1 MGTFNVFC
9 IKLKKKV
16 VGKEVI
22 ILGQRSTGKTTLLNY
37 LATAEIPLDAKQ
49 TSSVERIQKKKNKK
63 LKQLGWKVRL
73 AHTQKDYGGVTGDY
87 TAWLSGIDTADI
99 MIYLFKID
107 EWLLTPE
114 KVEAQLDKDLV
125 NIKNGLANKAIPVFI
140 IGTHFDLYES
150 VFGNSDSERRKLIDE
165 IKGEG
170 FIKSM
175 KAVLDNDVRTTHIL
189 IGSTK
194 TKTHMEEIVT
204 QMADWI

>member
-1 MGTFNVFC
+1 MGSFNDFW

-37 LATAEIPLDAKQ
+37 LARAELPLDAKQ
-49 TSSVERIQKKKNKK
+49 TSTVERIQKKKNKK
-63 LKQLGWKVRL
+63 LKELGWKVRL
-73 AHTQKDYGGVTGDY
+73 ANTQKDYGGVTGDY
-87 TAWLSGIDTADI
+87 TAWLSGIETADI

-107 EWLLTPE
+107 EWLSTPE
-114 KVEAQLDKDLV
+114 TVEAQLDKDLV
-125 NIKNGLANKAIPVFI
+125 NIKKGLANKAIPIFI

-150 VFGNSDSERRKLIDE
+150 VFGNSDSERTKLIDE

-175 KAVLDNDVRTTHIL
+175 KAVLDNEVRTTHIL
-189 IGSTK
+189 IGSMK
-194 TKTHMEEIVT
+194 TETHMEKIVK
-204 QMADWI
+204 QMAHWV

>member
-1 MGTFNVFC
+1 MGSFNDFW

-37 LATAEIPLDAKQ
+37 LARAELPLDAKQ
-49 TSSVERIQKKKNKK
+49 TSTVERIQKKKNKK
-63 LKQLGWKVRL
+63 LKELGWKVRL
-73 AHTQKDYGGVTGDY
+73 AKTQKDYGGVTGDY
-87 TAWLSGIDTADI
+87 TAWLSGIETADI

-107 EWLLTPE
+107 EWILTPE
-114 KVEAQLDKDLV
+114 IVEAQLDKDLV
-125 NIKNGLANKAIPVFI
+125 NIKKGLANKAIPVFI

-175 KAVLDNDVRTTHIL
+175 KAVLDNEVRTTHIL
-189 IGSTK
+189 IGSMK
-194 TKTHMEEIVT
+194 TEMHMEEIVK
-204 QMADWI
+204 QMAYWI